1 MAALAS
7 ASTNVHQDF
16 LSGLSPEGLAF
27 FNDVC
32 DRNFADQAT
41 AFLNAYWGEI
51 GK

>member
-32 DRNFADQAT
+32 ARNFADQAT
-41 AFLNAYWGEI
+41 SFLNAVSLDPC
-51 GK
+51 